1 MRVYKPILFAAV
13 AALIVLA
20 LFAVW
25 PVSTQDLV
33 SRPQPAPDFESAVTL
48 ANENRDADADSVLQ
62 VCDATL
68 LTHGY
73 PTERA
78 FVLVHGYANCPNQ
91 FLPLAEQ
98 LFERGFNVYLPRL
111 PGHGYTNR
119 MTTAMSDVDAP
130 SLARVGDR
138 AVDVAAGLGERVTVV
153 GLSAGGAV
161 AAWAGS
167 RRREVDR
174 AVLLTPALGIRGV
187 PEAGQGGAI
196 RLLTGLPDRQ
206 IWWDPRVREN
216 LPGPDLAYPR
226 FSTHAIG
233 ECFRLGVA
241 AREIPLDDPAA
252 PAGLVLVLNPKDPSL
267 HNGVSRSLAA
277 AWERAGAP
285 VVVREL
291 PGEWNLPHDFVDPA
305 QPGARVDLVYPLL
318 LEVILG
324 TAPAAGEPAGGRV
337 GGAG

>member
-1 MRVYKPILFAAV
+1 MRLSKPILFAAS
-13 AALIVLA
+13 AGFLVLV

-25 PVSTQDLV
+25 PISTQDLV
-33 SRPQPAPDFESAVTL
+33 SHPRPAPDFASAVTL
-48 ANENRDADADSVLQ
+48 ANGNQGGDADSVLRA
-62 VCDATL
+62 CDATL
-68 LTHGY
+68 FTHGY
-73 PTERA
+73 PTPRA

-98 LFERGFNVYLPRL
+98 LYERGFNVYLPRL
-111 PGHGYTNR
+111 PGHGYANR
-119 MTTAMSDVDAP
+119 MTTAMSGVDAP

-138 AVDVAAGLGERVTVV
+138 AVDVATGLGERVTVV

-167 RRREVDR
+167 RRPEVDR
-174 AVLLTPALGIRGV
+174 TVLLSPALGIRGV
-187 PEAGQGGAI
+187 PEAGQGIAI

-206 IWWDPRVREN
+206 MWWDPRVREN
-216 LPGPDLAYPR
+216 LPGPTLAYPR

-241 AREIPLDDPAA
+241 AREIPLDHRTPPAR
-252 PAGLVLVLNPKDPSL
+252 LVLVLNPKDPSL

-277 AWERAGAP
+277 AWQRAGAP

-291 PGEWNLPHDFVDPA
+291 PTDWNLPHDFVDPA
-305 QPGARVDLVYPLL
+305 QPGARVDLVYPFL
-318 LEVILG
+318 LEAILG
-324 TAPAAGEPAGGRV
+324 ADPAAGEPGGQ
-337 GGAG
+337 GAGQAG